1 MLLDFLQ
8 LVLER
13 LEMFDLIIRGD
24 QVVTPQGTGAWDICI
39 LGETIAAIAAPG
51 NFDDNQASQVI
62 DAKGKIVIPGG
73 IDPHIHSLWHIPPL
87 EEGGEVS
94 WTDGPDVVS
103 KAAIHGGTTTLLDF
117 ANWQQSGT
125 LEEVINIRKQDWNG
139 NCYADYG
146 YHVMLQGAI
155 PPEILPQIG
164 EVIQEGYPSIKIFTT
179 DITPSRRGRK
189 ITHGH
194 IWEIFKVLKKEGGIG
209 AIHAEDDEIVMHM
222 YDVLK
227 REGRTGFEN
236 LAEVHN
242 TMSEDLSFR
251 RIIRLAE
258 HVDGTPLYMMHVSA
272 ATGVAAIEAARAKGF
287 PIYGETLHQYLMF
300 THEHYKRPDGQI
312 YHTYPSLKETSDQDA
327 LWEGQLRGSISTVAT
342 DEICCTLSTKTQG
355 KKIDDTTGGNAGCE
369 PRVSVM
375 YTETVQKRGYTLEKF
390 TDLVSTNAAKIMGMY
405 PKKGA
410 LAAGSDADI
419 TVLDPSEKRIVT
431 AARLHETDYTPWE
444 GYEAGVWPTVTVL
457 RGKVMMRDG
466 EFLGD
471 RKDGKFIKRKVDE
484 AIRSRPAL

>member
-1 MLLDFLQ
+1 
-8 LVLER
+8 
-13 LEMFDLIIRGD
+13 MFDWIIRGD

-39 LGETIAAIAAPG
+39 KGNTIAAVAWPG
-51 NFDDNQASQVI
+51 QFANDQTENVI
-62 DAKGKIVIPGG
+62 DATSKIVIPGG
-73 IDPHIHSLWHIPPL
+73 IDPHIHSLWHIPAID
-87 EEGGEVS
+87 GGEAGL
-94 WTDGPDVVS
+94 TDGPDVVS
-103 KAAIHGGTTTLLDF
+103 RAAIHGGTTTLLDF
-117 ANWQQSGT
+117 ANVLPGQT
-125 LEEVINIRKQDWNG
+125 IEEAINIRKQDWTG
-139 NCYADYG
+139 KCYSDYG
-146 YHVMLQGAI
+146 YHIMLQGAI
-155 PPEILPQIG
+155 EPELLPQIG

-179 DITPSRRGRK
+179 DITPSRKGRK

-222 YDVLK
+222 YDVLE
-227 REGRTGFEN
+227 RQGRTGFEN
-236 LAEVHN
+236 MAEVHN

-258 HVDGTPLYMMHVSA
+258 HVEGTPLYMMHVSA
-272 ATGVAAIEAARAKGF
+272 ATGVAAIQASRAKGF

-300 THEHYKRPDGQI
+300 THEHYKLPNGQI

-327 LWEGQLRGSISTVAT
+327 LWEGQLQGSISTVAT
-342 DEICCTLSTKTQG
+342 DEICCGLSTKVQG
-355 KKIDDTTGGNAGCE
+355 KHIDDVTGGNAGAE

-375 YTETVQKRGYTLEKF
+375 YTEMVKNRGYTLEKF
-390 TDLVSTNAAKIMGMY
+390 ADLVSTNAAKIMGMY

-419 TVLDPSEKRIVT
+419 TILDPMESRTVT

-444 GYEAGVWPTVTVL
+444 GYEAAAWPTLTML
-457 RGKVMMRDG
+457 RGKVMMQDG

-471 RKDGKFIKRKVDE
+471 VKDGQLLKRKIAEEV
-484 AIRSRPAL
+484 RQRPVV

>member
-1 MLLDFLQ
+1 
-8 LVLER
+8 
-13 LEMFDLIIRGD
+13 MFDLIIRGD
-24 QVVTPQGTGAWDICI
+24 RVVTPQGTGAWDICI

-51 NFDDNQASQVI
+51 NFDDSQASQVI

-222 YDVLK
+222 YDVLQ

-300 THEHYKRPDGQI
+300 THEHYKRPNGQI

-355 KKIDDTTGGNAGCE
+355 KNIDDTTGGNAGCE

-419 TVLDPSEKRIVT
+419 TVLDPGEKRIVT

-444 GYEAGVWPTVTVL
+444 GYEAGVWPTLTVL

-471 RKDGKFIKRKVDE
+471 RKDGKIIKRKVDE